1 MLAIRIYNIAYDT
14 DGEDDIELPTEF
26 VVTVEDNEDV
36 EDQLSD
42 YITEQTGFCHFGFE
56 FEEIAD

>member
-1 MLAIRIYNIAYDT
+1 MLKVRITNILYDT
-14 DGEDDIELPTEF
+14 DGEDDIELPAEF

-42 YITEQTGFCHFGFE
+42 YITEQTGFCHRGFLYE
-56 FEEIAD
+56 VIN

>member
-1 MLAIRIYNIAYDT
+1 MLAIRIHSIVYDT
-14 DGEDDIELPTEF
+14 DGEDDIDLPTEF

-42 YITEQTGFCHFGFE
+42 YITEQTGFCHRGFLYE
-56 FEEIAD
+56 TLN